1 MKTKIKFFL
10 PLFCLAILLFS
21 CDRPVCKNTNPVF
34 DKYSPDSEE
43 YKSELVKQLG
53 IVDKTK
59 LSYWFSEYVE
69 SAGKELLYFRI
80 QGDGLCAKIVLNVD
94 QWNKLDE
101 LRQKKGETFIGAE
114 FVNLKFEIV
123 QDSLKTEF
131 KYIDFDRIID

>member
-101 LRQKKGETFIGAE
+101 LRQKKGETFRGAE

-131 KYIDFDRIID
+131 KYKDFDRIID

>member
-10 PLFCLAILLFS
+10 PLFCLAIILLS

-59 LSYWFSEYVE
+59 LTYWFSDYVE
-69 SAGKELLYFRI
+69 SSGKELLYFRI

-101 LRQKKGETFIGAE
+101 LRQKKGETFRGAE

-131 KYIDFDRIID
+131 KYKDFDRIMD